1 MPKISLRRI
10 KRYYKRTDDKS
21 LRLGIMV
28 IKSTLITY
36 IESTG

>member
-1 MPKISLRRI
+1 MPKISLRGV
-10 KRYYKRTDDKS
+10 KKLYKTEDDKS

-28 IKSTLITY
+28 IKSTLIKY

>member
-1 MPKISLRRI
+1 MPKILLRGV
-10 KRYYKRTDDKS
+10 KKLYKTEDDKS